1 MNSSFLSLES
11 KIQRRHY
18 DRLAIVYVRQSTIQ
32 QIERHSESTK
42 LQYALVNRA
51 AQLGW
56 PKQRIVV
63 IDDDL
68 GISGSTAEGR
78 PGFQR
83 LVAEVGLDRVGII
96 LGIEMSRL
104 ARSCRDWHQLLEICS
119 LFNTLIGDVDGIYD
133 PTNYNDRL
141 LLGLKGTMSEAELHI
156 LKQRMLEG
164 KLAKARRGELG
175 MLVPMGYV
183 RHPSGSIL
191 KDPDEQAQSTIQL
204 AFTLFERF
212 ATLHRVLRYFVDNN
226 IQMPYRHMSGPQK
239 GDLEWRRPNRPTLLN
254 LFHNPIYAGA
264 YVYGRRPT
272 DPRKKKAGRPSTGR
286 TVAKPEGWKVLLK
299 DRLPAYIT
307 WQQYERNIKQLEKNA
322 SQSMGAV
329 RNGPSLLSGLLICGR
344 CGLRMSTMY
353 TNSGQG
359 LRYCCSRMAVDYAAP
374 HCQSLA
380 GGSLESLVID
390 FIFKALKPSSL
401 DVSLKVAQDLENER
415 AHLENHWKQ
424 RLERV
429 AYEVDRAKRQYNA
442 VEPENRLVLRSLE
455 RNWEEALTAQEKLQ
469 NEYSRFLEKVPTTLS
484 EEERNAIRKLANNI
498 PALWNASTTTSADK
512 QTIVRYLIER
522 IIVTV
527 QGNTEKVN
535 VEIHWA
541 GGHCT
546 QSSLIRPVARL
557 EQLSNYEALR
567 LRIIALNGEGK
578 SPTMISE
585 ILNDEGWHPPK
596 RRETF
601 NASMVS
607 TFLRKVPDRNKRRY
621 FRDTEREAHEWTVDE
636 LAEKLAMSPIT
647 VYGWL
652 KKGVLTAR
660 LGIMESKRKIWLIHA
675 DELEIIRLKTL
686 KDKPRKWGP
695 HVRVHELA
703 HINT

>member
-1 MNSSFLSLES
+1 MNSFLSLES

-18 DRLAIVYVRQSTIQ
+18 DRMAIVYVRQSTIQ
-32 QIERHSESTK
+32 QIEKHSESTK

-51 AQLGW
+51 VQLGW
-56 PKQRIVV
+56 PNQRVVV

-119 LFNTLIGDVDGIYD
+119 LFNTLIGDTDGIYD

-175 MLVPMGYV
+175 MRVPMGYV
-183 RHPSGSIL
+183 LHPSGSIH

-212 ATLHRVLRYFVDNN
+212 ATIHRVLRYFVENN
-226 IQMPYRHMSGPQK
+226 IQMPYRQMSGPQK
-239 GDLEWRRPNRPTLLN
+239 GDLQWRRPNRPTLLN

-264 YVYGRRPT
+264 YVYGRRRV

-286 TVAKPEGWKVLLK
+286 TVVKPGEWKVLLK

-307 WQQYERNIKQLEKNA
+307 WQQYERNLKQIEKNS
-322 SQSMGAV
+322 SQSLGAI
-329 RNGPSLLSGLLICGR
+329 RNGPSLLSGLLICGQ
-344 CGLRMSTMY
+344 CGLRMAAVY

-359 LRYCCSRMAVDYAAP
+359 LRYCCSRMATDYAAP
-374 HCQSLA
+374 HCQSLK
-380 GGSLESLVID
+380 GNPLEELIID
-390 FIFKALKPSSL
+390 LIFKALKPSAL
-401 DVSLKVAQDLENER
+401 EVSLKVAEDLENER
-415 AHLENHWKQ
+415 LNLQTHWKQ
-424 RLERV
+424 RLER
-429 AYEVDRAKRQYNA
+429 ASYDVDRAQRQYNA

-455 RNWEEALTAQEKLQ
+455 RQWEEALSTQESLK
-469 NEYSRFLEKVPTTLS
+469 NEYARFLEKLPTTLS
-484 EEERNAIRKLANNI
+484 DEERNAIRQLANDI
-498 PALWNASTTTSADK
+498 PTLWHAPTTTHADK
-512 QTIVRYLIER
+512 QAIVRHLIER

-527 QGNTEKVN
+527 QNNTERVN
-535 VEIHWA
+535 VQIHWA

-546 QSSLIRPVARL
+546 EARLIRPVAKL

-567 LRIIALNGEGK
+567 LRITTLSSEGK
-578 SPTMISE
+578 PLTVIAQT
-585 ILNDEGWHPPK
+585 LNNEGWRPPK

-601 NASMVS
+601 TAAMVS
-607 TFLRKVPDRNKRRY
+607 GFLSKVHDLSRRRY
-621 FRDTEREAHEWTVDE
+621 AKNIQRETNEWTLEE
-636 LAEKLAMSPIT
+636 LAAKLAMSPIT
-647 VYGWL
+647 LYSWI
-652 KKGVLTAR
+652 KKGILMAR
-660 LGIMESKRKIWLIHA
+660 LIIMQSKRKMWLIRA
-675 DELEIIRLKTL
+675 DDTELKRLKDL
-686 KDKPRKWGP
+686 KEKPRKWAP
-695 HVRVHELA
+695 HVRVHEVAQL
-703 HINT
+703 NN